1 MKWKDLKWKTD
12 KELTSLLIQE
22 RENLRKM
29 RFQITA
35 GQLTNTSQVKKTKRI
50 IARIL
55 TLLKEKHA

>member
-1 MKWKDLKWKTD
+1 MKWKDLKGKTD